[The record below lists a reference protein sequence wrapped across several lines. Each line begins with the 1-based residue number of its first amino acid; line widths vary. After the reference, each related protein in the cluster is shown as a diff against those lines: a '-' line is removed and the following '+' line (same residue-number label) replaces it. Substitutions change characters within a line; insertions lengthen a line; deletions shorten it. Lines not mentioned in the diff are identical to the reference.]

1 MVNLPKHGRPHVKVL
16 QVSLVIWESVTVPR
30 GCWGC
35 SLKLWAVLLK
45 LAEPMLWSSRLCVCA
60 FVRVG
65 LALATMHDGGWLMYC
80 SCMLSTYTDFCL
92 VVFVQFVGRLWLR
105 SIMINRGLARGAIL
119 AAGSKSTT
127 RLRIDSSHC
136 RGLSGPG
143 MNVKCLSLRASCVFW
158 YLFDLKDIVQPTTQ
172 PSMVTPDAAKAR
184 LGTLCHRTISW
195 YHRQSC
201 MRSYVKR

>member
-45 LAEPMLWSSRLCVCA
+45 LAEPMLWWSSRLCVCA

-80 SCMLSTYTDFCL
+80 SCVLSTYTDFCL
-92 VVFVQFVGRLWLR
+92 VVFVQFVGRLWLG

-158 YLFDLKDIVQPTTQ
+158 YLFWLERYCATYDSALHGHSRCSKSAFGHVMP
-172 PSMVTPDAAKAR
+172 
-184 LGTLCHRTISW
+184 
-195 YHRQSC
+195 
-201 MRSYVKR
+201 